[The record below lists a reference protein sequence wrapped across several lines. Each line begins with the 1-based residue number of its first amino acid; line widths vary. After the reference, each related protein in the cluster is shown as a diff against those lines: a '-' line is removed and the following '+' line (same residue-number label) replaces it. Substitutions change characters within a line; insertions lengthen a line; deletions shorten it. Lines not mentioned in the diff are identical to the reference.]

1 MSRVGT
7 PSCLKGISS
16 LTAYRAY
23 GETRALVP
31 GVVFEGEPTLL
42 AGAAGC
48 GKTTTA
54 MQIAAAVTNPEA
66 PIELPW
72 GPNKNMPQDG
82 GLVVYLD
89 FEKRGKLSG
98 QFLLFVTSSIFDYR
112 PNSSVLFK
120 ETPVAQR
127 RL

>member
-1 MSRVGT
+1 MPQFGT
-7 PSCLKGISS
+7 PSCLRGVSS

-23 GETRALVP
+23 GETKALVP

-48 GKTTTA
+48 GKTTLA
-54 MQIAAAVTNPEA
+54 IQIAAAVTQPHSA
-66 PIELPW
+66 IPLPW
-72 GPNKNMPQDG
+72 GTNDDSNKG

-98 QFLLFVTSSIFDYR
+98 IIQIYQIQAKWHQ
-112 PNSSVLFK
+112 P
-120 ETPVAQR
+120 PH
-127 RL
+127 

>member
-1 MSRVGT
+1 M
-7 PSCLKGISS
+7 
-16 LTAYRAY
+16 
-23 GETRALVP
+23 P
-31 GVVFEGEPTLL
+31 GVVFQGEPTLL

-66 PIELPW
+66 SIALPW
-72 GPNKNMPQDG
+72 GPNKDLDNHG

-98 QFLLFVTSSIFDYR
+98 GSTNGFIGFIQGFI
-112 PNSSVLFK
+112 
-120 ETPVAQR
+120 Q
-127 RL
+127 